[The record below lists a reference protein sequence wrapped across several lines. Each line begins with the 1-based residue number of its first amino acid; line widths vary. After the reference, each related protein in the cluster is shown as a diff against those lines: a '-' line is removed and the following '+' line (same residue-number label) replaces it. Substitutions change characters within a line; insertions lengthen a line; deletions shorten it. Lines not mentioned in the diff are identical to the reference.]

1 MRVLCRTGLIL
12 HYAVHG
18 IKRKNWNSLSRLWQ
32 NHVVDE
38 LRDVALFVEVARK
51 KSIKRAAEALDIPD
65 STLSRRITQLEKS
78 LGLRLLNR
86 TTRQIHLT
94 EAGAAY
100 FAQCEQIVEAA
111 KLAQQQLK
119 DMVDTPQGCLRL
131 SLPVDFSTL
140 FVAPMIADFAALYPK
155 ITFDLRLSESWVDLA
170 LEGIDLSIRLGLQPD
185 SALNSRHIA
194 DVRYALY
201 AAPKYLSDY
210 GEPRNPREL
219 ENHACIRMVCPHW
232 DASWVLVGPEET
244 VQVTVNERIAVNNIA
259 LVRRFATL
267 AMGIAPLD
275 QILAEEDV
283 QAGTLVRVLPTWNFN
298 PVPVFAL
305 MPARMLP
312 AKARVFVEFLATRM
326 KSPA

>member
-1 MRVLCRTGLIL
+1 LIL
-12 HYAVHG
+12 QRAAYG
-18 IKRKNWNSLSRLWQ
+18 IKRENWNSLSRFWQ
-32 NHVVDE
+32 NDFVDE
-38 LRDVALFVEVARK
+38 LRDMALFVEVARK
-51 KSIKRAAEALDIPD
+51 QSIKRAAEALDIPD

-86 TTRQIHLT
+86 TTRQIRLT
-94 EAGAAY
+94 EAGTAY

-131 SLPVDFSTL
+131 SLPVDFSAL
-140 FVAPMIADFAALYPK
+140 FLAPLIAEFAALYPK

-185 SALNSRHIA
+185 STLNARHIA
-194 DVRYALY
+194 EVRYALY
-201 AAPKYLSDY
+201 AAPEYLRDF
-210 GEPRNPREL
+210 GEPRHPREL
-219 ENHACIRMVCPHW
+219 QNHACIRMVCPHW
-232 DASWVLVGPEET
+232 DVSWVLVDPEET
-244 VQVTVNERIAVNNIA
+244 VQITVKERVAVNNLA
-259 LVRRFATL
+259 LVRKFARL

-275 QILAEEDV
+275 QILAREDV
-283 QAGTLVRVLPTWNFN
+283 QEGTLVRVLPTWNFN

-305 MPARMLP
+305 MPARLLP

-326 KSPA
+326 KSLA